1 MPGSVVRIP
10 VQIFG
15 AVPTSYDVRGYE
27 LSLQFNK
34 TMLYPMPDGVVSEGT
49 ATARSSQRSLEL
61 VQRFVSDS
69 AETTVTYRIGGG
81 TELSTAAGDVLLAPP
96 FLVLHGDAMQTPLRV
111 TAFRFTDGSPSAGIA
126 SAGMFIADS
135 LCFQEQ
141 RLVDASDRYNAS
153 LLGGYPNPF
162 NPVATIGY
170 ALREAAPVRL
180 GVHDALGR
188 EIRVLDESLREAG
201 VHRASFDAG
210 ELPTGVYFYRL
221 ESGSE
226 MLTGSLMYLK

>member
-1 MPGSVVRIP
+1 M
-10 VQIFG
+10 
-15 AVPTSYDVRGYE
+15 
-27 LSLQFNK
+27 
-34 TMLYPMPDGVVSEGT
+34 
-49 ATARSSQRSLEL
+49 
-61 VQRFVSDS
+61 
-69 AETTVTYRIGGG
+69 
-81 TELSTAAGDVLLAPP
+81 
-96 FLVLHGDAMQTPLRV
+96 
-111 TAFRFTDGSPSAGIA
+111 
-126 SAGMFIADS
+126 
-135 LCFQEQ
+135 
-141 RLVDASDRYNAS
+141 DASDRYNAS

-180 GVHDALGR
+180 SVHDALGR